1 MEAEMFRI
9 LKSAL
14 VISVP
19 LSILISI
26 SVFAESGTFVN
37 VLFPPQSAATL
48 NGSITTS
55 ISGQPAGAL
64 DEATISLYSKD
75 RILLTTSD
83 RSGHFKL
90 ANIPAGTY
98 QLEATHPG
106 FQPKK
111 IANFVIPNQNAEPL
125 SIALQIASS
134 DCSSPDS
141 ISYDHGLSGR
151 AVTGVVLDGQEPLSS
166 AKVAIMT
173 PGASQVS
180 VTQTANTKGEFE
192 FKDLEP
198 GQYVLRVSHPEYH
211 DEVTE
216 SFWVARESGT
226 RGVVRMLKQGMLRVC
241 Q

>member
-9 LKSAL
+9 RKSEL
-14 VISVP
+14 VTSVL

-26 SVFAESGTFVN
+26 SVLAESV
-37 VLFPPQSAATL
+37 VFPPQSTATL

-55 ISGQPAGAL
+55 ISGQPAGAI

-75 RILLTTSD
+75 RILQTKSD
-83 RSGHFKL
+83 RLGQFKF

-98 QLEATHPG
+98 QFEAAHPG
-106 FQPKK
+106 FQPRK
-111 IANFVIPNQNAEPL
+111 ISNFVIPNQNAEPL
-125 SIALQIASS
+125 SIALQIANT
-134 DCSSPDS
+134 DCGSPDS
-141 ISYDHGLSGR
+141 ISYDRGLAGKIL
-151 AVTGVVLDGQEPLSS
+151 TGVVLDGQEAVSN

-180 VTQTANTKGEFE
+180 VAQTANPKGEFE

-198 GQYVLRVSHPEYH
+198 GQYVLRVSHPGYH